1 MISERRLS
9 LTQTLPDLATT
20 EALLYAEQTAKNMEP
35 ALAGQ
40 FKRPQL
46 MEDESNE

>member
-1 MISERRLS
+1 M
-9 LTQTLPDLATT
+9 TQTEHDSQITD
-20 EALLYAEQTAKNMEP
+20 ALRYAEQTAKNMEP

-46 MEDESNE
+46 MEDEDNG